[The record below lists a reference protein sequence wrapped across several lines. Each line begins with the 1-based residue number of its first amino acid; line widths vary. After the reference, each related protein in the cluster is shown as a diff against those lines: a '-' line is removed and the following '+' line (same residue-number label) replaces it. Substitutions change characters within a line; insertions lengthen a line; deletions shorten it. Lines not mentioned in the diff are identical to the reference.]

1 MSVSDLSLRLAEK
14 HIEEYRDRDAIISPH
29 HEAMECRDCE
39 DFLELGI
46 EAYKW
51 LRRADRMLRQAA
63 VKGIDVSAEATDA
76 LATLYRCWLI
86 PCSHAEERIKQQED
100 RGFVPRNAEA
110 FRDVREQVKQQVRL
124 LGMEEQLE
132 SAFQGGIFDEEFWL
146 EAQKMRP
153 A

>member
-1 MSVSDLSLRLAEK
+1 MIDSDISLRLAEK
-14 HIEEYRDRDAIISPH
+14 HIEEYRDKDEIISRH

-51 LRRADRMLRQAA
+51 LRLADRMLRQAA
-63 VKGIDVSAEATDA
+63 VKGIDVSAEVTDA
-76 LATLYRCWLI
+76 LATLYRHWLI

-100 RGFVPRNAEA
+100 RGFVLRNADA
-110 FRDVREQVKQQVRL
+110 FRNAREQVKQQVRL

-132 SAFQGGIFDEEFWL
+132 SAFQGDIFDEEFWL
-146 EAQKMRP
+146 EARKMRS